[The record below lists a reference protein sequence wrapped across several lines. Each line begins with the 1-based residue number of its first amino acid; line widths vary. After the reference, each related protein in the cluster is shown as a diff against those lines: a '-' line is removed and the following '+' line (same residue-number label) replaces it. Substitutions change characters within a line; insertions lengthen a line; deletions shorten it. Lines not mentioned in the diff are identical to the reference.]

1 MIKDRCDILSDV
13 MDIEINDKTLEE
25 ALLVSSILS
34 PQEYIYHIKE
44 NMYDAEFSFMNGD
57 CGALAISLDLLYG
70 DEDSSFAVIHTSRGD
85 EDDEEPAD
93 EQDSDQDY
101 LWRLSLFGEM
111 KHILWKDKEGQYFDI
126 LGKHKSIPESIEK
139 SENFYEDYNMPSL
152 DVDASEFSSKK
163 VSKYDLY
170 EKILKGTR
178 MSLDSPLEII
188 EVVSKAIQE
197 NPKIKNRIKI

>member
-1 MIKDRCDILSDV
+1 M
-13 MDIEINDKTLEE
+13 
-25 ALLVSSILS
+25 
-34 PQEYIYHIKE
+34 
-44 NMYDAEFSFMNGD
+44 
-57 CGALAISLDLLYG
+57 
-70 DEDSSFAVIHTSRGD
+70 
-85 EDDEEPAD
+85 
-93 EQDSDQDY
+93 
-101 LWRLSLFGEM
+101 EM

-188 EVVSKAIQE
+188 EVVSRAIQE
-197 NPKIKNRIKI
+197 NPRIKNKLKL